1 MYGDL
6 RQQTHAFPGIPGADT
21 QPSRAMQKN
30 PIEPDSHYE
39 ERRITPRWKRGELPA
54 AGIYLLDDA
63 YHVAIPGTPAEQRLL
78 ESGALVVAGI
88 RFDAQPMDARPKG
101 EIRILSA
108 LPGKLPLV
116 GKTRAVERLGWT
128 PTRN

>member
-1 MYGDL
+1 
-6 RQQTHAFPGIPGADT
+6 
-21 QPSRAMQKN
+21 MQRK

-39 ERRITPRWKRGELPA
+39 ERRITPRFRRGELPA

-63 YHVAIPGTPAEQRLL
+63 YHVAVPGTPAERHLL
-78 ESGALVVAGI
+78 DSGALMVAGV
-88 RFDAQPMDARPKG
+88 RFDAEPMDAQPRG

-108 LPGKLPLV
+108 LPGPLSPMA
-116 GKTRAVERLGWT
+116 KQRAAERLGWT

>member
-1 MYGDL
+1 
-6 RQQTHAFPGIPGADT
+6 
-21 QPSRAMQKN
+21 MQKN

-88 RFDAQPMDARPKG
+88 RFDAQPMDAAPKG

>member
-1 MYGDL
+1 MHKKSD
-6 RQQTHAFPGIPGADT
+6 Q
-21 QPSRAMQKN
+21 
-30 PIEPDSHYE
+30 PDSHYE

-63 YHVAIPGTPAEQRLL
+63 YHVAVPGTPAEQSLL
-78 ESGALVVAGI
+78 EAGALVVAGV
-88 RFDAQPMDARPKG
+88 RFDAQPMDARPRG

-108 LPGKLPLV
+108 IPGPLPLV
-116 GKTRAVERLGWT
+116 GNARTAERLGWT